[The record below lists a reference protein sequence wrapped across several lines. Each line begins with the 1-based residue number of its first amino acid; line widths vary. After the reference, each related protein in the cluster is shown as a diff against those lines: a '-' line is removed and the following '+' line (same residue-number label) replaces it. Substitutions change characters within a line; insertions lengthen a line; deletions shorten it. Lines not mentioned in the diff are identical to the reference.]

1 METFRDQLIRFQKT
15 NYLRNL
21 QHVRASL
28 SYNPSLIQY
37 ENEYLRCLK
46 NYDEISSKGELLKKI
61 LGADLVYQG
70 DYHTLRQS
78 QRLILRILRD
88 IHEKREIIL
97 LMEMFH
103 AVDQKHVDDFL
114 GDKVS
119 EHDFIR
125 KIDYGR
131 KWPFSWQSW
140 SAILYFCKVHRIPVA
155 GINSQTDEGIRS
167 LRNRDKF
174 AAKII
179 VKTIL
184 KHPGRLAYVID
195 GDFHISP
202 NHLPKEVDHL
212 LKLLD
217 HPVRQLI
224 IYQNA
229 ENLYW
234 KLCKRGHEEADVL
247 KINDTSYCVMNT
259 MPANKIQSYLN
270 WIEFS
275 EEAYYP
281 VNREWE
287 TEGQEGDHGITIQE
301 MITTIAAILGLPMP
315 AGVLE
320 TLSIHYANDY
330 HLVDQIQSIKGISGH
345 IRLIREKIKKGEAFL
360 LEYET
365 PETPRYLIYLPSSN
379 INMAA
384 EEASHF
390 VHAVSRSRSTKNIG
404 PFDRFYK
411 NTMTE
416 CLGFFGS
423 KFINEKR
430 KSHSEHSIR
439 TLLGQIKRAEYR
451 ERDPLIPQIAKYI
464 LQHLYLER
472 QTEDPSI
479 FYKKFQAVYE
489 KRSFIPIIF
498 STQLGYIL
506 GNKLYYAVKKGR
518 FPLSAIRDYFQRPL
532 DDKREAFLAYL
543 HISKELKEEKAVNQ
557 Y

>member
-1 METFRDQLIRFQKT
+1 METFRDQLIRFQKI
-15 NYLRNL
+15 NYQRNL
-21 QHVRASL
+21 KHVKESL

-37 ENEYLRCLK
+37 EKEYLRCIQ
-46 NYDEISSKGELLKKI
+46 NYAEISSKSDLLKKI
-61 LGADLVYQG
+61 IGADLVYQG

-78 QRLILRILRD
+78 QSLTLRILKD
-88 IHEKREIIL
+88 IHEKRAVIL

-103 AVDQKHVDDFL
+103 AADQRHVDDYL
-114 GDKVS
+114 GNKIS
-119 EHDFIR
+119 ENDLIR
-125 KIDYGR
+125 KIEYGR
-131 KWPFSWQSW
+131 KWPFSWRSW
-140 SAILYFCKVHRIPVA
+140 SAIITFCKAHNIPIV
-155 GINSQTDEGIRS
+155 GVNSETDQGLKS

-179 VKTIL
+179 VKTLL
-184 KHPGRLAYVID
+184 KHPERLAYVID

-202 NHLPKEVDHL
+202 NHLPKEVDYL

-217 HPVRQLI
+217 HPVRQVI

-234 KLCKRGHEEADVL
+234 KLCKQGKEEADVL

-259 MPANKIQSYLN
+259 LPANKLQSYLN

-281 VNREWE
+281 VHQEWE
-287 TEGQEGDHGITIQE
+287 TDGQGEHGITLHE
-301 MITTIAAILGLPMP
+301 MITTIAAILDLPIP
-315 AGVLE
+315 PEILE
-320 TLSIHYANDY
+320 TLSVHYANDY
-330 HLVDQIQSIKGISGH
+330 QLVELIQSIKGVPGH
-345 IRLIREKIKKGEAFL
+345 MRRIREKIKKGEAFL
-360 LEYET
+360 LQYSASG
-365 PETPRYLIYLPSSN
+365 RQAYLIFLPSSN

-390 VHAVSRSRSTKNIG
+390 VHAVSQRPSTTKMTL
-404 PFDRFYK
+404 FDRFYK
-411 NTMTE
+411 NTITE

-430 KSHSEHSIR
+430 RSHSEHSIR
-439 TLLGQIKRAEYR
+439 TLLSQIKRAEYQ
-451 ERDPLIPQIAKYI
+451 EKDPLIPQIAKYM
-464 LQHLYLER
+464 LQHFHLER
-472 QTEDPSI
+472 QTGDPEI
-479 FYKKFQAVYE
+479 FYKKFQKIYE
-489 KRSFIPIIF
+489 KRSSIPIIF
-498 STQLGYIL
+498 STQLGYSL

-518 FPLSAIRDYFQRPL
+518 FPLPAIRDYFQRPL

-543 HISKELKEEKAVNQ
+543 HISKELKEEKALNH